1 MSFRQRLT
9 LLAAG
14 AVAIAIALAAVA
26 TYFLVRDQL
35 RSQVDDTLTERA
47 QEATAV
53 AQGDAVRDGR
63 RLLRDLRR
71 SGAQLDFNQPDFG
84 LSELGIPGFSE
95 GGTQSGGE
103 RGANGFDEQTA
114 EGLAPGEPLPEELGP
129 GGGEPRRQPDRGFFL
144 GGPFG
149 GLQVFGQ
156 LADANGDVLALDDS
170 FALLPVTTQTRE
182 IAGGEQS
189 QAFSDATVDGVP
201 VRILTIPGPEGTAL
215 QLARSLAEVD
225 DTLARLVLILIF
237 VVIAGAALAALLGF
251 LVTRTALA
259 PVSRMTTAA
268 EEVAR
273 TQDLGRRIEVTGE
286 DELGRL
292 AASFNQMLAAL
303 ERSVGAQR
311 SLVADASHELR
322 TPLTSLR
329 TNIETLNRV
338 HELPDD
344 ERGRLLDD
352 VSSELEELSRLVD
365 DVVELAREGSDGAE
379 GFEDVRLDELVEAA
393 VTRARRR
400 SREVE
405 FAVDTEP
412 TVVVGAPERLDRAV
426 SNLLDNAVKWSTN
439 GSAIEV
445 GVSDGTVT
453 VRDHGPGIAEE
464 DLPRIFDRFYR
475 AAAAR
480 GMPGSGLGLA
490 IAKQVVELHGGTA
503 TAENAEGG
511 GAKLELRF
519 PAS

>member
-1 MSFRQRLT
+1 MSFRRRLT

-14 AVAIAIALAAVA
+14 AVALAIALAAVA

-35 RSQVDDTLTERA
+35 RNQVDETLQERA
-47 QEATAV
+47 REASTLVEGGAL
-53 AQGDAVRDGR
+53 RDGR

-71 SGAQLDFNQPDFG
+71 SGAQLDFTQPDLG
-84 LSELGIPGFSE
+84 LSELGILGFGEPG
-95 GGTQSGGE
+95 
-103 RGANGFDEQTA
+103 A
-114 EGLAPGEPLPEELGP
+114 EELAPGESPGQGFGP
-129 GGGEPRRQPDRGFFL
+129 GSDGRPGPRDGFGL

-149 GLQVFGQ
+149 RLQVFGQ
-156 LADANGDVLALDDS
+156 LADSSGDVLALDDS
-170 FALLPVTTQTRE
+170 FALLPVTSTTRE
-182 IAGGEQS
+182 IAAGQQPE
-189 QAFSDATVDGVP
+189 AFSDATVDGVP
-201 VRILTIPGPEGTAL
+201 VRILTIPGPPGTAL

-225 DTLARLVLILIF
+225 DTLEQLILILIF
-237 VVIAGAALAALLGF
+237 VVLGGAALAALLGF

-259 PVSRMTTAA
+259 PAARMTAAA
-268 EEVAR
+268 EDVAR

-329 TNIETLNRV
+329 TNIETLHRV
-338 HELPDD
+338 DELPDG
-344 ERGRLLDD
+344 ERTRLLKD

-365 DVVELAREGSDGAE
+365 DVVELAREGSDQGE
-379 GFEDVRLDELVEAA
+379 GFEDVRLDQLVEAA
-393 VTRARRR
+393 VRRAQRR

-405 FAVDTEP
+405 FTVSVEPSVVD
-412 TVVVGAPERLDRAV
+412 GAPERLDRAV
-426 SNLLDNAVKWSTN
+426 SNLLDNAVKWS
-439 GSAIEV
+439 
-445 GVSDGTVT
+445 SDGGPVEVTVRDATVT

-490 IAKQVVELHGGTA
+490 IAKQVVELHGGTVSA
-503 TAENAEGG
+503 TNASGG
-511 GAKLELRF
+511 GAALELRF
-519 PAS
+519 PA